1 MFERRAVEEPRVEI
15 SSLVDV
21 VFLLL
26 IFFMVTTTFAERQ
39 VVDVAL
45 PETEGEARQVEQEI
59 PRCAIDAKGVFY
71 LDDEP
76 VEKAGIR
83 RALKA
88 RFEGLE
94 GEDRV
99 LLGRFDDQAP
109 FGVPAELFDACAK
122 LGIDVQFET
131 EPGEASATGQR

>member
-1 MFERRAVEEPRVEI
+1 MFERRPVEEPRVEI

-39 VVDVAL
+39 VVEVAL
-45 PETEGEARQVEQEI
+45 PETEGEPRQVESEI
-59 PRCAIDAKGVFY
+59 PRCSIDASGAVF
-71 LDDEP
+71 LDDERLERGA
-76 VEKAGIR
+76 VRE
-83 RALKA
+83 ALRT
-88 RFEGLE
+88 RFEGLS

-109 FGVPAELFDACAK
+109 FGSPAEVFDACAK

-131 EPGEASATGQR
+131 EPGAAGSQEAP

>member
-1 MFERRAVEEPRVEI
+1 MFRNRAFEEPRVEI

-39 VVDVAL
+39 LVEVAL
-45 PETEGEARQVEQEI
+45 PEAEGESRQVESEI
-59 PRCAIDAKGVFY
+59 PRCSIDASGAIF
-71 LDDEP
+71 LDDERIERSA
-76 VEKAGIR
+76 VRE
-83 RALKA
+83 ALRT

-109 FGVPAELFDACAK
+109 FGAPAEVFDACAK
-122 LGIDVQFET
+122 LGIDVQFQT
-131 EPGEASATGQR
+131 EPGSQEAP